1 MEGLVVFITAS
12 DEDEAVRIANILVG
26 ERLAGC
32 VNIIKGIRSVYSWQG
47 EVRDDPEALMIVK
60 TISSVFPAL
69 QKRVKELHG
78 YTVPEIIALRIEE
91 GSADYMKWLKEVTGQ

>member
-1 MEGLVVFITAS
+1 M
-12 DEDEAVRIANILVG
+12 IAKVLVG

-47 EVRDDPEALMIVK
+47 EVRDDPEVLMIVK
-60 TISSVFPAL
+60 TIRPAFPAL
-69 QKRVKELHG
+69 ETRVKELHG

-91 GSADYMKWLKEVTGQ
+91 GSADYMKWLNEVTGQ